1 MKGSIYIFH
10 GLFWSV
16 FLLRSFRNKEPAAAT
31 EPAPAT
37 ATVHKTRRAWP
48 ALLVHSLGFGL
59 MYMGVNAVVFTPH
72 DVPRLFDVS
81 PAIGASVILLGA
93 AIFGWALLVF
103 ESWRILAKLDE
114 GHRLCTRGP
123 FRFVRNPIY
132 LACDLLALGS
142 FLWIPNVATLAGVLF
157 MHLGGELRARAEEK
171 LLAQAFG
178 DEYGRYRAAT
188 GRFFPKLV

>member
-1 MKGSIYIFH
+1 
-10 GLFWSV
+10 
-16 FLLRSFRNKEPAAAT
+16 
-31 EPAPAT
+31 
-37 ATVHKTRRAWP
+37 
-48 ALLVHSLGFGL
+48 
-59 MYMGVNAVVFTPH
+59 MYMGINAVVFTPH
-72 DVPRLFDVS
+72 DVPRLFEIP
-81 PAIGASVILLGA
+81 PAIGASVILLGG

-103 ESWRILAKLDE
+103 ESWRILAKLDQ

-171 LLAQAFG
+171 VLAEAFG
-178 DEYGRYRAAT
+178 EEYGRYRAAT

>member
-10 GLFWSV
+10 GLFWGV
-16 FLLRSFRNKEPAAAT
+16 FFLRSARKKEPATSA
-31 EPAPAT
+31 EAPPTT
-37 ATVHKTRRAWP
+37 ASVHKTRRAWP
-48 ALLVHSLGFGL
+48 ALLVHALGFGT
-59 MYMGVNAVVFTPH
+59 MYMGINAVVFTPGE
-72 DVPRLFDVS
+72 VPRFFTIS
-81 PAIGASVILLGA
+81 PAIGASVILLGG

-103 ESWRILAKLDE
+103 DSWRILAKLDE

-123 FRFVRNPIY
+123 FRFIRNPIY

-142 FLWIPNVATLAGVLF
+142 FLCIPNVATLAGIVL

-171 LLAQAFG
+171 VLAEAFG